1 MASMR
6 VWRAAAYLSPRGG
19 LHCRENK
26 ACYNHKRRGAI
37 SLINKNMFI
46 AKGKTD
52 WSMITAV
59 MAIAAAAG
67 GGLVPYISDTIAQT
81 HYLSY

>member
-1 MASMR
+1 
-6 VWRAAAYLSPRGG
+6 
-19 LHCRENK
+19 
-26 ACYNHKRRGAI
+26 
-37 SLINKNMFI
+37 MFI

-59 MAIAAAAG
+59 LAIAAAAG
-67 GGLVPYISDTIAQT
+67 GGLVLYISDTIAQT